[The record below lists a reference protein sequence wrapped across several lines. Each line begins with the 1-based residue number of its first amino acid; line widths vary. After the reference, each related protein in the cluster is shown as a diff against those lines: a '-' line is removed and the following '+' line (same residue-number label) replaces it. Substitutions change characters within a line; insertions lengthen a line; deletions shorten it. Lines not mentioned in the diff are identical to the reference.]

1 MALGP
6 ANRNSIMLCKIALK
20 TKMPGNARRSTEVQ
34 GGPRRSKEVPG
45 GPRKSK
51 EAHGGSWRP
60 TEVPGGPWK
69 SRQDGRARRKTIV
82 VVLML
87 SGPGS
92 ALRNSDIGSSRIRTF
107 DSSGD

>member
-1 MALGP
+1 
-6 ANRNSIMLCKIALK
+6 MLCKVALK
-20 TKMPGNARRSTEVQ
+20 TEMPGNARRPTEVPG

-45 GPRKSK
+45 GPRRSK
-51 EAHGGSWRP
+51 EAHGGSW
-60 TEVPGGPWK
+60 K
-69 SRQDGRARRKTIV
+69 STQDRRARRKTIV

-92 ALRNSDIGSSRIRTF
+92 ALRNSDIGSPRIGMF

>member
-1 MALGP
+1 M
-6 ANRNSIMLCKIALK
+6 R
-20 TKMPGNARRSTEVQ
+20 E
-34 GGPRRSKEVPG
+34 GPRRSKEAHG
-45 GPRKSK
+45 GPRRFL
-51 EAHGGSWRP
+51 EVHGSPKRP

-92 ALRNSDIGSSRIRTF
+92 ALRNSDIGSPRIGMF